1 MVSAVWM
8 GGCAI
13 GVLTHLFHNSIMRVP
28 ATRWPWMHVGLGVSG
43 GYALEWYD
51 GKVEEA
57 RQIVLAR
64 QKEDMEQ
71 NIKF

>member
-13 GVLTHLFHNSIMRVP
+13 GVFTQLFHNSIMRVP
-28 ATRWPWMHVGLGVSG
+28 ATRWPWMHVALGVGG

-51 GKVEEA
+51 AKVDVANKMILE
-57 RQIVLAR
+57 R
-64 QKEDMEQ
+64 QKEDVEK
-71 NIKF
+71 NVRF